1 VVEQRTRGGGR
12 GRWHGQGGF
21 TLSELLLVSVFVV
34 GLVLIAVNS
43 AHDIAADT
51 RQSNCQT
58 ELRNLKMAVAE
69 YHASRG
75 TYPST
80 VADVLAAGT
89 VEPGEVDSWSITG
102 GGGAEPPTYRPD
114 LARC

>member
-1 VVEQRTRGGGR
+1 VDRERARSSGT
-12 GRWHGQGGF
+12 GRWRAEGGF

-43 AHDIAADT
+43 AHDISADT

-69 YHASRG
+69 YHAARG
-75 TYPST
+75 SYPAS
-80 VADVLAAGT
+80 VAEVLAAGT
-89 VEPGEVDSWSITG
+89 VEAEGVDSWSITG
-102 GGGAEPPTYRPD
+102 GGGTEPPTYRPD